1 MTTTPAPFSP
11 PSPSPPASPSTP
23 PSESL
28 LLGIADVLGI
38 SEKNQGSSTD
48 TDALRRASDLLALG
62 PAHGGR
68 ILLGGASRRGKT
80 SLLLGTAFAFARRG
94 LRVLYVGK
102 KTQCTENMLILPRGC
117 RTDDPAWRL
126 IDMKYVETAT
136 ELRQVGKEGEKK
148 GKRKKMALSRSGSF
162 RLKGDGRVAIS

>member
-48 TDALRRASDLLALG
+48 ESDALRRASDLLALG

-80 SLLLGTAFAFARRG
+80 SLLLGTAFAFARQTG
-94 LRVLYVGK
+94 LRVLYMGK

-136 ELRQVGKEGEKK
+136 ELRQVGKEGREK
-148 GKRKKMALSRSGSF
+148 GKKKE
-162 RLKGDGRVAIS
+162 DDD